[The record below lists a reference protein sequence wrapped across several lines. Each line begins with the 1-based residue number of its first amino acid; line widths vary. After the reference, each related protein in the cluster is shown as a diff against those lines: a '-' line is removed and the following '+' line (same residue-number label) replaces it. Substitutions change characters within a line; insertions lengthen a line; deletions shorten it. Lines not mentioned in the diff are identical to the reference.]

1 MPGEIICVDQMES
14 KVLGFIAQM
23 KRWLTKKR
31 YKFATMFVDKCSRF
45 TYVHLQ
51 TTSSGEQTVRA
62 KRAFESYAERFGIK
76 VKRYH
81 ADNGR
86 FVEIEFMSSIQAN
99 KQEITLCGVNAHFQN
114 GIAERMIRHLQE

>member
-1 MPGEIICVDQMES
+1 VP
-14 KVLGFIAQM
+14 GFIAQM

-31 YKFATMFVDKCSRF
+31 YKFATVFVDKCSRL

-51 TTSSGEQTVRA
+51 TTSSGEETVMA
-62 KRAFESYAERFGIK
+62 KRAIESYAERFGIK

-86 FVEIEFMSSIQAN
+86 FVEIEFISSIQAKN
-99 KQEITLCGVNAHFQN
+99 QEITLCGVNAH
-114 GIAERMIRHLQE
+114 I